1 MVALSPAACDE
12 LGIELTDED
21 RARPYIEMSGRKGLG
36 VKADDLINQL
46 EAGALAE
53 VEKRNPEL
61 PDEQKKATAH
71 EVAVAALRYF
81 LLKFTRNTVIA
92 FDFKEALSFEG
103 ETGPYCQYAA
113 VRTNSIFRKLGSETL
128 HEADSLVES
137 LAEDAEVQQKV
148 TEVLSGERGTEI
160 WSLLML
166 TQQLDDVIV
175 QCRKSAEPAN
185 LAKYTFSLARTFSR
199 FYHDH
204 RILTEKD
211 VVRRAVLIAVT
222 KVVRARLT
230 AALGILGINVPDQ
243 M

>member
-1 MVALSPAACDE
+1 L
-12 LGIELTDED
+12 
-21 RARPYIEMSGRKGLG
+21 
-36 VKADDLINQL
+36 AD
-46 EAGALAE
+46 
-53 VEKRNPEL
+53 
-61 PDEQKKATAH
+61 
-71 EVAVAALRYF
+71 
-81 LLKFTRNTVIA
+81 
-92 FDFKEALSFEG
+92 
-103 ETGPYCQYAA
+103 
-113 VRTNSIFRKLGSETL
+113 
-128 HEADSLVES
+128 
-137 LAEDAEVQQKV
+137 DAEVQQKAS
-148 TEVLSGERGTEI
+148 EVLSGESGTEI